1 MKESLCE
8 KIKASSACDPQ
19 HMQSQGHTLWWR
31 WMRVLLPIAT
41 TLAAVRV
48 SPTLPPP
55 PPAESCAAPI
65 FPPPTIT
72 DIHIIY
78 PLLIPY
84 AAQAIIHMPTLLL
97 SAQSRVT
104 HIKQALVSVVTVAMG
119 VALNTWILSGNRN
132 PPVAYALSLHWA
144 LFLLAQPPHPT
155 LAIGAWAHH
164 AVCTLGVAI
173 LAAAAWQLG
182 PPLPVI
188 DVAGLPGC
196 HGATAHLVCILAT
209 DLLGPVVI
217 LILTRILD

>member
-1 MKESLCE
+1 
-8 KIKASSACDPQ
+8 
-19 HMQSQGHTLWWR
+19 MQSQEHVLWWR

-48 SPTLPPP
+48 SPTLLPPP
-55 PPAESCAAPI
+55 PPPSESCAAPA

-72 DIHIIY
+72 DMHIIY

-97 SAQSRVT
+97 ASQSRVA
-104 HIKQALVSVVTVAMG
+104 HIKQALVSIVTVGMG
-119 VALNTWILSGNRN
+119 VALNTWILRGGSQD

-155 LAIGAWAHH
+155 LAIGAWAHR
-164 AVCTLGVAI
+164 AICTLGVAI

-196 HGATAHLVCILAT
+196 QGATAHLICMLAT
-209 DLLGPVVI
+209 DLLGPVFI

>member
-1 MKESLCE
+1 
-8 KIKASSACDPQ
+8 
-19 HMQSQGHTLWWR
+19 
-31 WMRVLLPIAT
+31 MRVLLPIAT

-48 SPTLPPP
+48 SPTLLPPP
-55 PPAESCAAPI
+55 PSPSESCAAA
-65 FPPPTIT
+65 PPPTIT
-72 DIHIIY
+72 DMHIIY

-84 AAQAIIHMPTLLL
+84 ATQVVIHMPTLLL
-97 SAQSRVT
+97 ASQSRVA
-104 HIKQALVSVVTVAMG
+104 HIKQALVSIVAVGMG

-155 LAIGAWAHH
+155 LAIGAWAHR
-164 AVCTLGVAI
+164 AICTLGVAT

-196 HGATAHLVCILAT
+196 HGATAHLICILAT
-209 DLLGPVVI
+209 DLLGPVFI

>member
-1 MKESLCE
+1 
-8 KIKASSACDPQ
+8 
-19 HMQSQGHTLWWR
+19 
-31 WMRVLLPIAT
+31 MRVLLPIAT

-48 SPTLPPP
+48 SPTLLPPP
-55 PPAESCAAPI
+55 PPPSESCAAPV

-72 DIHIIY
+72 DMHIIY

-97 SAQSRVT
+97 AAQSRVT
-104 HIKQALVSVVTVAMG
+104 HIKQALVSVVTVALG
-119 VALNTWILSGNRN
+119 VALNTWILSGNNN

-173 LAAAAWQLG
+173 LTAAAWQPPPAGHRRRG
-182 PPLPVI
+182 PPRLPRRHRPP
-188 DVAGLPGC
+188 DLHARHRPAGARVHTHSHPHTGLSNRRTTPG
-196 HGATAHLVCILAT
+196 A
-209 DLLGPVVI
+209 D
-217 LILTRILD
+217 